1 MRVSVVINTFNRCS
15 MLERTLKALSQLR
28 YPEFEVLVV
37 NGPSTDGTGELLSA
51 WSDTIRIVDCPKRN
65 LSASRNLAI
74 AAACGDIIAFID
86 DDAIPDPLWLNN
98 IVAGYDSEEIGGVG
112 GFVYDHTG
120 YTLQSQFMVCNRFG
134 EADNQFPYNP
144 TLLLNTPGAPR
155 YPALLG
161 TNSSFRRNHLI
172 EIGGFDE
179 EFSYYLDETD
189 VCLRLVD
196 SGYVIKV
203 VEDAFVYHSFAPSHL
218 RDPNR
223 VLRDR
228 YEVLKNQAYFSF
240 KHGAQLH
247 GYGEAVKAI
256 NAFVEHHRRDVV
268 WCTENNLLLPQAR
281 DQFESTATRA
291 IGDGIERAI
300 RASHGTRSAVLS
312 TQSSPKFKCFAR
324 ASAAG
329 RLTICLL
336 SQQYPPGKV
345 DGIGRF
351 THELARALTK
361 AGHTVHV
368 ITRSTTHNRVD
379 LEEGVWVHRIHAS
392 SAMRPRPD
400 IPPRIWDYS
409 VAALAEVKRI
419 HQCDRI
425 DLVQAPAWDCEG
437 VAALFDGGFPL
448 ITSIHTP
455 MLVAASMHPDWMVN
469 TDHFKNV
476 LCPIVEWERRM
487 ILFSDGIYAN
497 SAGIIARIETDYL
510 LNVNALPVAIIPH
523 GLADRVQQSL
533 ETPDGRVR
541 ILYIGRLEPRKG
553 IDVLLSALTVLLQDH
568 PDVEVDIVGED
579 TYADGEGYETR
590 FRRTT
595 AERLHSRVRF
605 YGRVEQEYLDSFIS
619 RADIFVAPSRFE
631 SFGLVFV
638 EAMMHARPVVGC
650 SVGGICE
657 VVEHGVTGL
666 LVPPDNSEALA
677 ESLTRLISSP
687 ELRAELGAAGRRRYE
702 ERFTAEIM
710 AARSLDFYHA
720 QIARWRKRQTNPN
733 SFSLTRLC
741 TMRDFWVTDALGS
754 SIEAVAGLAVDYLA
768 WGFCIGVEAARR
780 ISRSAR
786 KLTGLSAAVVSDRTP
801 PKLGDII
808 TGWDD
813 VRYVTSSPPATPSLD
828 PMTKYRSAGLLGLSD
843 RSYELVLC
851 IDPIDL
857 HAPTF
862 SDRTKELQRACKPGG
877 TIIEL
882 IALRPG
888 TRMDTSCLEREFA
901 AIGLQVRGSL
911 AALFDAADS
920 VNIDAFQE
928 GYDPC
933 VSKIVNGER
942 RVIGCVELA
951 AGPLPLAM
959 NPP

>member
-15 MLERTLKALSQLR
+15 MLERTLKSLSQLR

-51 WSDTIRIVDCPKRN
+51 WSESLRIIDCPKRN

-74 AAACGDIIAFID
+74 AAASGDIVAFID

-98 IVAGYDSEEIGGVG
+98 IVAGYDSEEIGAVG

-120 YTLQSQFMVCNRFG
+120 YTLQSQFIVCDRFG
-134 EADNQFPYNP
+134 KADSQFSHNP
-144 TLLLNTPGAPR
+144 TLMFNTPKAPR

-161 TNSSFRRNHLI
+161 TNSSFRKSVLI

-189 VCLRLVD
+189 VCLRMVD

-203 VEDAFVYHSFAPSHL
+203 VEDAFVYHGFAPSHL
-218 RDPNR
+218 RDSNR

-240 KHGAQLH
+240 KHGALLH
-247 GYGEAVKAI
+247 GYGEAVNAI

-268 WCTENNLLLPQAR
+268 WCTENNLLPPQAR
-281 DQFESTATRA
+281 DQFEVTATGA
-291 IGDGIERAI
+291 IGDGIERVI
-300 RASHGTRSAVLS
+300 RASHATRSAVLS
-312 TQSSPKFKCFAR
+312 AQASPKFKRFGR
-324 ASAAG
+324 ESAAS
-329 RLTICLL
+329 RLTICLV
-336 SQQYPPGKV
+336 SQQYPPGNV

-351 THELARALTK
+351 THELARALAK
-361 AGHTVHV
+361 AGQTVHV
-368 ITRSTTHNRVD
+368 VTRSSTHNRVD

-392 SAMRPRPD
+392 SAICPRPD
-400 IPPRIWDYS
+400 IPPRIWDWS
-409 VAALAEVKRI
+409 MAALAEIKRI
-419 HQCDRI
+419 HQCDHI

-437 VAALFDGGFPL
+437 VAVLFDGEFPL

-455 MLVAASMHPDWMVN
+455 MLVSASMHPDWMVK
-469 TDHFKNV
+469 TDYFKDV
-476 LCPIVEWERRM
+476 LCPIIEWERRM

-497 SAGIIARIETDYL
+497 SAGIIARIEADYL
-510 LNVNALPVAIIPH
+510 LNVNALPAVIIPH
-523 GLADRVQQSL
+523 GLTDRVQQNL
-533 ETPDGRVR
+533 ETPSGGVR

-553 IDVLLSALTVLLQDH
+553 IDVLLSALAVLLPDH

-579 TYADGEGYETR
+579 IYADGEDYETR
-590 FRRTT
+590 FRRMT
-595 AERLHSRVRF
+595 AERFHSRVRF
-605 YGRVEQEYLDSFIS
+605 YGRVEQEYLDNFIR

-657 VVEHGVTGL
+657 VVEHEVTGL
-666 LVPPDNSEALA
+666 LVPPGNSEALA
-677 ESLTRLISSP
+677 ESLTRLIASP
-687 ELRAELGAAGRRRYE
+687 QLRVELGAAGRRRYE

-720 QIARWRKRQTNPN
+720 QIARWRTRQTNPN

-741 TMRDFWVTDALGS
+741 TMRDFWVADALGS

-786 KLTGLSAAVVSDRTP
+786 KVTCLSAAVVSDRPP
-801 PKLGDII
+801 PKLSDII
-808 TGWDD
+808 AGWDD
-813 VRYVTSSPPATPSLD
+813 VRYVTSSTPAAPFPD
-828 PMTKYRSAGLLGLSD
+828 PMTKYRSGGLLGLSD

-862 SDRTKELQRACKPGG
+862 RDRTKELQRACKPGG

-888 TRMDTSCLEREFA
+888 THANASCLEKEFT

-911 AALFDAADS
+911 ATLFGDADS
-920 VNIDAFQE
+920 VTIDAFQE
-928 GYDPC
+928 GCDPR
-933 VSKIVNGER
+933 VTKIVNGER
-942 RVIGCVELA
+942 CVIGCVELVNSPWA
-951 AGPLPLAM
+951 
-959 NPP
+959 